1 MDSPITQEQKMSCSS
16 PPLLP
21 SPRKQH
27 MQEDAIHNSCSALV
41 FSPSL
46 PIGFLELSRNR
57 ENTVPVKHSEVAPHL
72 FCTYVCTI

>member
-27 MQEDAIHNSCSALV
+27 MQDAIHNSCSALV
-41 FSPSL
+41 FYLSL
-46 PIGFLELSRNR
+46 PIGFLELNKNR